1 MVAGASGAAIS
12 VCVDAGSDPLS
23 VTGEEASGAGAPDSG
38 VAGDAAGAGAAVP
51 EGEVEGEAEVASAT
65 GAALGA
71 LLPPP
76 PPHPARASKAALQ
89 KISAKP
95 VHRSCFKGAPQVHEG
110 PAF

>member
-1 MVAGASGAAIS
+1 
-12 VCVDAGSDPLS
+12 
-23 VTGEEASGAGAPDSG
+23 VTGEEANGAGAPDSG
-38 VAGDAAGAGAAVP
+38 VAGDAAGAGAAVSA
-51 EGEVEGEAEVASAT
+51 GEVEGEAEVASAT

-71 LLPPP
+71 LPPP
-76 PPHPARASKAALQ
+76 PPHPAKASKAAPQ